1 MNTRGLK
8 ITVTLL
14 VLGLICGNCW
24 AADANTTRTQKREVK
39 IQEKENII
47 KDRQQLRLDEMTK
60 NLNLTPA
67 QVSQIK
73 GFFANED
80 NQINAVLQNT
90 ALNKQQRETQIK
102 EIREST
108 NMQIEGV
115 LTPQQKEKQ
124 KQLAQERKLE
134 RKEHHNGQNTH
145 DSNSVKQ

>member
-1 MNTRGLK
+1 MSIRGLK
-8 ITVTLL
+8 VTVMLL

-24 AADANTTRTQKREVK
+24 AADANATRTQKREVK

-47 KDRQQLRLDEMTK
+47 KDHQQLRLDEMTK

-80 NQINAVLQNT
+80 TQINAVMQNT

-102 EIREST
+102 EIRKST
-108 NMQIEGV
+108 NV
-115 LTPQQKEKQ
+115 
-124 KQLAQERKLE
+124 R
-134 RKEHHNGQNTH
+134 
-145 DSNSVKQ
+145 V